1 MAHLRSRFSMDN
13 NTTFNGGAG
22 KMPTGDTQALSRL
35 RFHKINE
42 NTTRSQFLAYF
53 SFSSKAS
60 TSVGWPVRG
69 GHPVNNT
76 ECDSVYED
84 TDCHDGCVLAS
95 PGYPGLYPPNIRCRY
110 LITSG
115 PRISIAIN
123 FTAVLLPYN
132 LVECLFFHLPSS
144 PVRISAFPGRNER
157 ATGERKG
164 KKEKFISYSSAAI
177 AEEIYRL
184 MKRVARHAAY
194 TIPLWPSYIL
204 CGVRFVQTRYSSLIT
219 GSLSFLSHPLSF
231 SWNTYVPRC
240 SFESPFCD
248 RREFT
253 SIQVTTKQLA
263 RTSRRRIRCDAK
275 STRRVALTHRTD
287 SLFRLNL
294 RTSALRDDSRSRYVV
309 CRIHT
314 AEKGI

>member
-1 MAHLRSRFSMDN
+1 
-13 NTTFNGGAG
+13 
-22 KMPTGDTQALSRL
+22 
-35 RFHKINE
+35 
-42 NTTRSQFLAYF
+42 
-53 SFSSKAS
+53 
-60 TSVGWPVRG
+60 
-69 GHPVNNT
+69 

-132 LVECLFFHLPSS
+132 LVECFFFHLPSS

-164 KKEKFISYSSAAI
+164 KKEKFPTPLLSLAWSFFLTLYLS
-177 AEEIYRL
+177 L
-184 MKRVARHAAY
+184 GTHMFHA
-194 TIPLWPSYIL
+194 
-204 CGVRFVQTRYSSLIT
+204 G
-219 GSLSFLSHPLSF
+219 
-231 SWNTYVPRC
+231 C
-240 SFESPFCD
+240 SFESPFRD

-263 RTSRRRIRCDAK
+263 RTSRRR

-294 RTSALRDDSRSRYVV
+294 RTSALRNDSRSRYVV

-314 AEKGI
+314 AEKGSQDEEEAGKGRS

>member
-1 MAHLRSRFSMDN
+1 MDPPIM
-13 NTTFNGGAG
+13 TIAYAG
-22 KMPTGDTQALSRL
+22 TIKLS
-35 RFHKINE
+35 KE
-42 NTTRSQFLAYF
+42 E
-53 SFSSKAS
+53 
-60 TSVGWPVRG
+60 V
-69 GHPVNNT
+69 

-132 LVECLFFHLPSS
+132 LVECFFFHLPSS
-144 PVRISAFPGRNER
+144 PVRISAFPDRNER
-157 ATGERKG
+157 ATGEKKG
-164 KKEKFISYSSAAI
+164 KKEKFSTPLLSLAWISYSSAAI

-194 TIPLWPSYIL
+194 TIPLWLSYIL

-219 GSLSFLSHPLSF
+219 GPLSRYLLNHSSSKIPSVVKVLELIRSVLQVMGSTF
-231 SWNTYVPRC
+231 IN
-240 SFESPFCD
+240 
-248 RREFT
+248 
-253 SIQVTTKQLA
+253 VTTKQLA
-263 RTSRRRIRCDAK
+263 RTSRRR

-294 RTSALRDDSRSRYVV
+294 LTSALRDDSRSRYVV

-314 AEKGI
+314 AEKGS